1 MADARLTFLSWSRDG
16 LAVAI
21 AAADS
26 STSRAVVTASV
37 RVDRRD
43 ATGASASP
51 ESVEAS
57 IQMYG
62 PGDVT
67 AIDERV
73 VSRVEPERWA
83 SAVPPNNFP
92 FVEFSRADFP
102 WMFTPR
108 APSSEGRLAPW
119 LSLIAIP
126 DGVGARLSTRPDRPL
141 PVLEIASGAG
151 QHLPNLSESWA
162 WAHVQVAGEA
172 GAASNW
178 RELQRAHPERVL
190 SRLIC
195 PRKLEAETHYFVCL
209 VPAFEVGRK
218 AGLGEAL
225 DPVDEAA
232 LEPAWSNDTDTVR
245 LPVYLH
251 WEFNTGRRGDF
262 ESLAKLLEARRIP
275 DDVGRRPMKLPASLS
290 ASTDPEIFD
299 LEGALRHPEAEP
311 QELRPDIERA
321 VVDLLP
327 GAGGASD
334 GVPRALTPP
343 LWAEW
348 HTRTTELPAQ
358 GEPPVWMRELNV
370 DPRNRVAAGLG
381 AEVVRRDQEH
391 LMASAWDQV
400 GDLRQANQ
408 VLQQGQLS
416 REASGAVYRKRV
428 AVRDVEDLLRM
439 TVRVHSRLAVE
450 HPTGGTRATVA
461 AHLRGGRIPSGV
473 LTSAF
478 ARLTRPRG
486 PQMRRFG
493 ANGEWPDRLLER
505 LNDGSLDPVPP
516 LVVAPD
522 GAALLTRSELGT
534 LLDDPLRQEDV
545 PVVDEGELDALLDGS
560 PPVADRE
567 ESDRFKEELGRMRER
582 GETAARA
589 PANPSPGAALDDLS
603 GLAESLRLALDPE
616 ITVPR
621 AVRARVA
628 MPGRFDDPN
637 DALAPLVVGPRFP
650 QPMYEALRE
659 LSQEHILTGLEKVP
673 PNTVTVVEANPRFV
687 ESYMVGLN
695 HEMSREL
702 LWRGFPGD
710 RRGTYFDRF
719 WDATS
724 DLDRVNAPGGLRPQ
738 IARLHGWPAGKRL
751 GEMLLVPAPL
761 VLLIRGELLRRY
773 PTTLI
778 YAVAAEWVGGPVPRG
793 TPESQWPRRR
803 PREVQPD
810 ERFPTFRGSLRPD
823 VDFVGFDLTREQAIG
838 GDDPAAAEIDPG
850 WFFVLQSPPA
860 DPLFGLNEVLDET
873 DAGRSL
879 AEIQAMP
886 DWNGLGW
893 GDLFE
898 AVADLAGGPHVPVA
912 GRLDG
917 VTIDSKRWGRSAA
930 DMGAVM
936 LQRPVRLAIHADDM
950 LGGSGGD

>member
-1 MADARLTFLSWSRDG
+1 
-16 LAVAI
+16 
-21 AAADS
+21 
-26 STSRAVVTASV
+26 
-37 RVDRRD
+37 
-43 ATGASASP
+43 
-51 ESVEAS
+51 
-57 IQMYG
+57 
-62 PGDVT
+62 
-67 AIDERV
+67 
-73 VSRVEPERWA
+73 
-83 SAVPPNNFP
+83 
-92 FVEFSRADFP
+92 
-102 WMFTPR
+102 
-108 APSSEGRLAPW
+108 
-119 LSLIAIP
+119 
-126 DGVGARLSTRPDRPL
+126 
-141 PVLEIASGAG
+141 
-151 QHLPNLSESWA
+151 
-162 WAHVQVAGEA
+162 
-172 GAASNW
+172 
-178 RELQRAHPERVL
+178 
-190 SRLIC
+190 
-195 PRKLEAETHYFVCL
+195 
-209 VPAFEVGRK
+209 
-218 AGLGEAL
+218 
-225 DPVDEAA
+225 
-232 LEPAWSNDTDTVR
+232 
-245 LPVYLH
+245 
-251 WEFNTGRRGDF
+251 
-262 ESLAKLLEARRIP
+262 
-275 DDVGRRPMKLPASLS
+275 
-290 ASTDPEIFD
+290 
-299 LEGALRHPEAEP
+299 
-311 QELRPDIERA
+311 
-321 VVDLLP
+321 
-327 GAGGASD
+327 
-334 GVPRALTPP
+334 
-343 LWAEW
+343 
-348 HTRTTELPAQ
+348 
-358 GEPPVWMRELNV
+358 
-370 DPRNRVAAGLG
+370 
-381 AEVVRRDQEH
+381 
-391 LMASAWDQV
+391 
-400 GDLRQANQ
+400 
-408 VLQQGQLS
+408 
-416 REASGAVYRKRV
+416 
-428 AVRDVEDLLRM
+428 
-439 TVRVHSRLAVE
+439 
-450 HPTGGTRATVA
+450 
-461 AHLRGGRIPSGV
+461 
-473 LTSAF
+473 
-478 ARLTRPRG
+478 
-486 PQMRRFG
+486 
-493 ANGEWPDRLLER
+493 
-505 LNDGSLDPVPP
+505 
-516 LVVAPD
+516 
-522 GAALLTRSELGT
+522 
-534 LLDDPLRQEDV
+534 
-545 PVVDEGELDALLDGS
+545 
-560 PPVADRE
+560 
-567 ESDRFKEELGRMRER
+567 
-582 GETAARA
+582 
-589 PANPSPGAALDDLS
+589 
-603 GLAESLRLALDPE
+603 
-616 ITVPR
+616 
-621 AVRARVA
+621 